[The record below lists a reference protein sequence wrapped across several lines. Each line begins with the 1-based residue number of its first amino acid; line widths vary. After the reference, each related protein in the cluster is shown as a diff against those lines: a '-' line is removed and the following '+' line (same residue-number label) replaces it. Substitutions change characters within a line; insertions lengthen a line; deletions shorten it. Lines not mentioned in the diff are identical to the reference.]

1 MSISNKYKYNTI
13 NEMKT
18 DGDYNFYGVIYD
30 ASFPVQE
37 DNKQNPYANKDN
49 QNPVYICYLKLID
62 PTVNCI
68 TNPFDLN
75 EEIIH
80 LIIKSSCKEN
90 LPYLHNIGDIIRVH
104 RGVFVIKLNKKE
116 NLNSFHFLIKNKIIL
131 MRQKNYNLFY

>member
-1 MSISNKYKYNTI
+1 MSISNKYKYNLI

-30 ASFPVQE
+30 ASFPAQE
-37 DNKQNPYANKDN
+37 DNKQNTYANKDDK
-49 QNPVYICYLKLID
+49 NPTYICYLKLID

-80 LIIKSSCKEN
+80 LIIKSSSKEN

-104 RGVFVIKLNKKE
+104 RGVFVIKLNKKK
-116 NLNSFHFLIKNKIIL
+116 KNIAFNFI
-131 MRQKNYNLFY
+131 F